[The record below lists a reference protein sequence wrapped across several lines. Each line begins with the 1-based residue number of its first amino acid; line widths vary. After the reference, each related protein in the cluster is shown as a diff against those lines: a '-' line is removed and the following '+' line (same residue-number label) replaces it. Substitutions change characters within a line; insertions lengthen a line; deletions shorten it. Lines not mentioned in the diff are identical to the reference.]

1 MCFFP
6 KSFCLEFTVTL
17 DQVRQTYYYYFATRP
32 FETSLG
38 YWKIL
43 TCNPELACYVF
54 TYLKLNSLHTLH
66 CFLYFL
72 KKLPILPVL
81 GKERKKKAQVLK
93 SKSLLK
99 KTLSTTLA
107 IINPFLIS
115 AVWKKTI
122 SVLLKEAHLRS
133 PPPLPLIWITIKETF
148 LKVCGLAHASESFA
162 KVTCIGSDTHGSK

>member
-1 MCFFP
+1 MARTWTLLYNVFFFLNP
-6 KSFCLEFTVTL
+6 SVWSSQLPWIKCAKHTMTS
-17 DQVRQTYYYYFATRP
+17 FATRP

-43 TCNPELACYVF
+43 TCNPELACCVF

-72 KKLPILPVL
+72 KKLPVLPVL

-133 PPPLPLIWITIKETF
+133 PPPPHLNYNKINLF
-148 LKVCGLAHASESFA
+148 ESLWS
-162 KVTCIGSDTHGSK
+162 GSCFRVLCKSYLY

>member
-6 KSFCLEFTVTL
+6 KSFCLEFKVTL
-17 DQVRQTYYYYFATRP
+17 DQVRQTYYYYYFATRP

-133 PPPLPLIWITIKETF
+133 PPPPPDLNYNKRNLF
-148 LKVCGLAHASESFA
+148 ESLWS
-162 KVTCIGSDTHGSK
+162 GSCFRVLCKSYLYW